1 MSHDRSRFLGGSD
14 VAAVLGV
21 SHYRTPLE
29 LWQEKTGRKV
39 FEADPEEARR
49 KSRGQKLEPFIVEMA
64 VEKLREQGHTVEII
78 TRNAR
83 YFDPSLPFL
92 SCEIDAELEVDGQ
105 EVNFD
110 AKSASG
116 TTRLRW
122 GEEGTD
128 QVPLEYAAQFMHGL
142 GITARPKTLVAAL
155 RSFDDV
161 ELYEVPRDELTIQA
175 MREKCVLFWRDC
187 VEADRPPDPIT
198 FADCRELWPEGN
210 GKRVEATDEVLALI
224 DELRQVADRKKTLAN
239 REEWL
244 RFELARF
251 MGPAEVISK
260 GVRDLVSWA
269 PETRS
274 SFDEQAFRREHPDW
288 AALFTKPRTTRVLRI
303 ARRR

>member
-39 FEADPEEARR
+39 FEAGPEETRR

-116 TTRLRW
+116 AARQRW

-210 GKRVEATDEVLALI
+210 GKRVEATEEVLALI
-224 DELRQVADRKKTLAN
+224 DELRQVADRKKALAN

-269 PETRS
+269 AETRS
-274 SFDEQAFRREHPDW
+274 DFDEKAFRREHPDW
-288 AALFTKPRTTRVLRI
+288 VALFTKPRTTRVLRI

>member
-39 FEADPEEARR
+39 FEADPEETRR

-116 TTRLRW
+116 QARQRW

-210 GKRVEATDEVLALI
+210 GKRVEATEEVLALI
-224 DELRQVADRKKTLAN
+224 DELRQVADRKKALAN

-269 PETRS
+269 AETRS
-274 SFDEQAFRREHPDW
+274 DFDEKAFRREHPDW
-288 AALFTKPRTTRVLRI
+288 VALFTKPRTTRVLRI

>member
-29 LWQEKTGRKV
+29 LWQEKTGRKI
-39 FEADPEEARR
+39 FEADPEETRR

-116 TTRLRW
+116 AARLRW

-161 ELYEVPRDELTIQA
+161 ELYEVPRDEVTIQA

-224 DELRQVADRKKTLAN
+224 DELRQVADRKKALAN

-269 PETRS
+269 AETRS
-274 SFDEQAFRREHPDW
+274 DFDEKAFRRAHPDW

>member
-39 FEADPEEARR
+39 FKADPEETRR

-116 TTRLRW
+116 AARQRW

-210 GKRVEATDEVLALI
+210 GKRVEATEEVLALI
-224 DELRQVADRKKTLAN
+224 DELRQVADRKKALAN

-269 PETRS
+269 AETRS
-274 SFDEQAFRREHPDW
+274 DFDEKAFRREHPDW
-288 AALFTKPRTTRVLRI
+288 VALFTKPRTTRVLRI

>member
-29 LWQEKTGRKV
+29 LWQEKTGRKI
-39 FEADPEEARR
+39 FEADPEETRR

-116 TTRLRW
+116 AARLRW

-161 ELYEVPRDELTIQA
+161 ELYEVPRDEVTIQA

-224 DELRQVADRKKTLAN
+224 DELRQVADRKKALAN

-269 PETRS
+269 AETRS
-274 SFDEQAFRREHPDW
+274 DFDEKAFRREHPDW
-288 AALFTKPRTTRVLRI
+288 VALFTKPRTTRVLRI

>member
-116 TTRLRW
+116 AARLRW

-161 ELYEVPRDELTIQA
+161 ELYEVPRDEITIAA
-175 MREKCVLFWRDC
+175 MREKCVAFWRDC
-187 VEADRPPDPIT
+187 VEADRPPDPVT
-198 FADCRELWPEGN
+198 FADCRELWPTAD
-210 GKRVEATDEVLALI
+210 GKRVEATPEIEALV
-224 DELRQVADRKKTLAN
+224 DELRELRSRKERLAT
-239 REEWL
+239 REEWI

-260 GVRDLVSWA
+260 GVRDLISWA
-269 PETRS
+269 NETRS
-274 SFDEQAFRREHPDW
+274 DFDEKAFRRQHPDW
-288 AALFTKPRTTRVLRI
+288 AAMFLKPRTTRVLRI